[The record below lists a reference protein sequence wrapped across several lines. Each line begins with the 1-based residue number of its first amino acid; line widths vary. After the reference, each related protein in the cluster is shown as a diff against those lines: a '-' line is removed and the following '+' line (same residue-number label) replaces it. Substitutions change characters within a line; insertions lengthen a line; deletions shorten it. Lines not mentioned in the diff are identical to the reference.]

1 MAFWLCRETAMVCS
15 AWEIGML
22 CSASEPAMLCSA
34 GETHTMLCRE
44 FYHALLLKRSL
55 CYVMLCRGSFC
66 HAFVYSAGEPLPCH
80 ALLCRRALVM
90 PFSTL
95 QLGLCDAMLCSV
107 GDPLLC
113 HALFC
118 WGVSYILCSGGGTA
132 SVWEGGGMIMFMEP
146 SIRIANCNLIA
157 IEATFAILLS
167 APVGGSVWVLS
178 LWEFVLKHFFFFFGN
193 MLPRQMFS
201 SLENYSWVL
210 NYYY

>member
-1 MAFWLCRETAMVCS
+1 MLHPEG
-15 AWEIGML
+15 EIGML
-22 CSASEPAMLCSA
+22 DSKEENGILALQRDCHGLLCMGNWHA
-34 GETHTMLCRE
+34 VLCIGAC
-44 FYHALLLKRSL
+44 YAVLCMGDPYNALQGILPLLLKRSL

-95 QLGLCDAMLCSV
+95 QLSLCDAMLCSV

-132 SVWEGGGMIMFMEP
+132 SV
-146 SIRIANCNLIA
+146 
-157 IEATFAILLS
+157 
-167 APVGGSVWVLS
+167 
-178 LWEFVLKHFFFFFGN
+178 
-193 MLPRQMFS
+193 
-201 SLENYSWVL
+201 
-210 NYYY
+210 